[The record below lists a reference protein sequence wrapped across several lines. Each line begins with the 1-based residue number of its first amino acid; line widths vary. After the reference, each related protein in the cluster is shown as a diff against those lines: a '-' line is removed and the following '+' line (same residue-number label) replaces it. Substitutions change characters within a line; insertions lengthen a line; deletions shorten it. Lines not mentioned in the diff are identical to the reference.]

1 MGPSV
6 GLRDAVARAA
16 LTLSLAF
23 ACAGVLAALLLG
35 PTPTN
40 LLLTVM
46 AALVLPLTLV
56 GAAAVRARAG
66 GAPGWLLLGAGV
78 ALPLATAAYIYAG
91 AAFAQGL
98 EGARWAGWLD
108 GWPWVPAVV
117 LVPTIGVLLF
127 PDGRLPSRRW
137 APVLG
142 LDLLVALCLFLWTLF
157 GTGLIDFPSRENP
170 TALPGALGRAMSA
183 GSVAIAMVAPL
194 TTLSAMAVTLRW
206 RRHRGSA
213 TGRGLALVVPA
224 AWVCAASWWGCIVVT
239 ATLGRSEN
247 VVAAPFESMGTLAVA
262 VACWIG
268 IRRYG
273 LLDVRVVLG
282 RVALYTLLT
291 AAVVVV
297 YVIVAAVVGTV
308 ATKVAGPVGAV
319 VALLVALPL
328 REALQRLV
336 NRRLFGDRD
345 DPGRAMERLGQRLTD
360 AADTE
365 QVLDA
370 VTVAVRD
377 SLRLAGVQVEVHGT
391 RVASAGAGAG
401 SASAEADGG
410 NANGEP
416 LELPLLF
423 AGEQI
428 GRLLANPGPDRVL
441 TRPEHRLLAEL
452 SRQVASAARAVS
464 LTRDLARS
472 HERLVAASEEERRRL
487 RRDLHDGLG
496 PSLAGVVLGLH
507 RTRQRLATD
516 PAAAQAQLDE
526 LARQVQDAIA
536 DVRRL
541 VYNLRPP
548 AVDDLGLIG
557 AIEAQAQAMGT
568 VQVHGVIDGDL
579 PAAVEV
585 AAYRIAL
592 EAMTNAVRHGGGHW
606 CRVNLELNGALHVI
620 VEDDGL
626 GMPERF
632 RAGVGLTSM
641 RERASELGGTCSI
654 TRRNPTGTMVRAVLP
669 VTVKQR

>member
-6 GLRDAVARAA
+6 GLRDAVARGA

-23 ACAGVLAALLLG
+23 ACAGVLAAVFLR
-35 PTPTN
+35 PTPTD
-40 LLLTVM
+40 LLLAVM

-56 GAAAVRARAG
+56 GAAAVRSRAG

-117 LVPTIGVLLF
+117 LVPTVGVLLF

-137 APVLG
+137 APILG
-142 LDLLVALCLFLWTLF
+142 LDLLVAFCLFLWTVF
-157 GTGLIDFPSRENP
+157 GTGLVDFPHQENP
-170 TALPGALGRAMSA
+170 TALPGAAGRAMSA
-183 GSVAIAMVAPL
+183 ASVTIALVAPL
-194 TTLSAMAVTLRW
+194 TTLSAVAVTLRS
-206 RRHRGSA
+206 RRHRGA
-213 TGRGLALVVPA
+213 AKGRGLALVVPA
-224 AWVCAASWWGCIVVT
+224 AWACAASWWGCIAVT
-239 ATLGRSEN
+239 ATLGKSES
-247 VVAAPFESMGTLAVA
+247 VVAAPFESAGTLAVA
-262 VACWIG
+262 VACWVG

-273 LLDVRVVLG
+273 VLDVRVVLG

-297 YVIVAAVVGTV
+297 YVIAAAVVGAV
-308 ATKVAGPVGAV
+308 ATQVAGPVGAV

-370 VTVAVRD
+370 VAVVVRD
-377 SLRLAGVQVEVHGT
+377 SLRLAAVQIEVHGT
-391 RVASAGAGAG
+391 RLASAGAS
-401 SASAEADGG
+401 SASAGDGAG
-410 NANGEP
+410 GATGER

-428 GRLLANPGPDRVL
+428 GRLLANAGADRVL
-441 TRPEHRLLAEL
+441 TMAEHHLLAEL

-496 PSLAGVVLGLH
+496 PTLAGVVLGLH
-507 RTRQRLATD
+507 RTRQRLETD
-516 PAAAQAQLDE
+516 SAAAQAQLDE

-548 AVDDLGLIG
+548 AVDELGLIG
-557 AIEAQAQAMGT
+557 AIEEQAQAMGT

-585 AAYRIAL
+585 AAYRIVL
-592 EAMTNAVRHGGGHW
+592 EAMTNAVRHGGGRW

-620 VEDDGL
+620 VEDDGV
-626 GMPERF
+626 GMPDRF

-654 TRRNPTGTMVRAVLP
+654 IRRNPTGTTVRAVLP
-669 VTVKQR
+669 LTAVQR